1 MAKRMWRA
9 FQPTYTPGT
18 YTRIGLSS
26 LTDAELAKEYSRV
39 RREVKERVRSF
50 IRSKD
55 EEVRRHSAFL
65 ATQYGVG
72 NLVKYDIDASNYP
85 TLKQIKDITG
95 IDPKKGGGRALMEDL
110 LIEGYR
116 FVSAKTSSVSGF
128 NNMRDKQ
135 INALHAAG
143 YEFVNR
149 SNLREFGEF
158 MDYFRDRKD
167 RRAYGSGTVADTF
180 NQAIKQGISPDELL
194 KHFRFYVDQIKGGA
208 KDLQKFQRKPSKKR
222 RR

>member
-9 FQPTYTPGT
+9 FQPAYTPGT

-39 RREVKERVRSF
+39 RREAQERLRSF
-50 IRSKD
+50 QRSSDPELRAAAVVAEK
-55 EEVRRHSAFL
+55 A
-65 ATQYGVG
+65 GVYL
-72 NLVKYDIDASNYP
+72 NRA
-85 TLKQIKDITG
+85 QIKEA
-95 IDPKKGGGRALMEDL
+95 GGGRAMMEDL
-110 LIEGYR
+110 LIDAFK
-116 FVSAKTSSVSGF
+116 FVSAKTSSVSGY
-128 NNMRDKQ
+128 RAVQDKQ

-143 YEFVNR
+143 YTFVDR
-149 SNLREFGEF
+149 GNLKQFGEF

-180 NQAIKQGISPDELL
+180 NQAMKQGISPDQLE

-208 KDLQKFQRKPSKKR
+208 EDLQKFQRKPSKKR